1 LKKKKGGPARR
12 RSPLGFQLL
21 YPGLYALQLGFKALG
36 HLLQV
41 GHLHLGRGSSWR
53 VRPKPC
59 PRPRRPEARLSQPEA
74 KTSASTA
81 TPSCAKGPPIPRTV
95 SHAPAGSRSISCRA
109 RSISTRH
116 ISFTSL
122 YMQLA
127 GEVHRRQ
134 MASSQGTRNR
144 AARTRNKNPCLCLAR
159 CLFRRQRACQN
170 LR

>member
-1 LKKKKGGPARR
+1 MKKKNGGPARR
-12 RSPLGFQLL
+12 RSPLGLQLL

-41 GHLHLGRGSSWR
+41 GHLRLGRGSSWR
-53 VRPKPC
+53 LRPKPC
-59 PRPRRPEARLSQPEA
+59 PRPRRPEA
-74 KTSASTA
+74 KTSASPA
-81 TPSCAKGPPIPRTV
+81 TPPGAKGPPIARSDVSWGAKPRTV
-95 SHAPAGSRSISCRA
+95 SHAPASSRSISRRA

-134 MASSQGTRNR
+134 MASSQGTRSR
-144 AARTRNKNPCLCLAR
+144 AA
-159 CLFRRQRACQN
+159 
-170 LR
+170 